1 MALTARVQRHVAGDW
16 DDSEGTIHSY
26 NAEATAPA
34 IVRGAVLSANGGT
47 QLRICVAAD
56 KGPIYICK
64 TAKPLNQTY
73 VDALYG
79 EHVIFYVI
87 ADGIIP
93 ARGLCETG
101 ATGKIK
107 ASAGTNP
114 VVAQYV
120 KHGTKS
126 NDPVTP
132 LASCADGDV
141 IGIKIIRDGSVS

>member
-1 MALTARVQRHVAGDW
+1 MAITARVQRHVAGDW
-16 DDSEGTIHSY
+16 DDSEGTIHSR
-26 NAEATAPA
+26 NMEATAPA

-56 KGPIYICK
+56 KGPIYVANK
-64 TAKPLNQTY
+64 AKLLNATY

-79 EHVIFYVI
+79 DNVIFYVI
-87 ADGIIP
+87 SDGIIT
-93 ARGLCETG
+93 ANALCETG

-107 ASAGTNP
+107 LSAGTNP

-132 LASCADGDV
+132 LASSADGDV
-141 IGIKIIRDGSVS
+141 IGIKIIGAGKQ

>member
-1 MALTARVQRHVAGDW
+1 MALTARIQRHAAGDY
-16 DDSEGTIHSY
+16 DDSEGTIKSY
-26 NAEATAPA
+26 NAEATNPA

-56 KGPIYICK
+56 KGPIYIARM
-64 TAKPLNQTY
+64 AKPLNQTWI
-73 VDALYG
+73 DAMYG
-79 EHVIFYVI
+79 DNVIFYVV
-87 ADGIIP
+87 ADGIIA
-93 ARGLCETG
+93 ARALCETG

-107 ASAGTNP
+107 TSGGTNP

-141 IGIKIIRDGSVS
+141 IGIKIIGAGALG